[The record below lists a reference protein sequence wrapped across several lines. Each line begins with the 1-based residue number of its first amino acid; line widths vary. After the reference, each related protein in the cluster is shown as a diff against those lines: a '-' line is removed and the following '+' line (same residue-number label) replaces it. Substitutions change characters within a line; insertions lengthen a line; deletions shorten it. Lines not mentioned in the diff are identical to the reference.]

1 MMLCSLLLDRV
12 YATLL
17 ELNYRSGTVS
27 AYLRKGLTGSPW
39 NQLRAIVSDP
49 EYRGNLLQAVVSMA
63 ASHGSNDKLRD
74 LRNQISR
81 VGPLLARYDG
91 LSLLVYGDADSSWAT
106 LTRRINPAD
115 RLALSRMKSPPKIV
129 LVADADHGPDPVRQ
143 TSEVSRVSVSWA
155 AAFRDGQNVAGDREQ
170 INAIFASPTAN

>member
-63 ASHGSNDKLRD
+63 ASHRWFTATPIPLR
-74 LRNQISR
+74 L
-81 VGPLLARYDG
+81 PLPGASILPTGWRY
-91 LSLLVYGDADSSWAT
+91 
-106 LTRRINPAD
+106 P
-115 RLALSRMKSPPKIV
+115 
-129 LVADADHGPDPVRQ
+129 
-143 TSEVSRVSVSWA
+143 E
-155 AAFRDGQNVAGDREQ
+155 
-170 INAIFASPTAN
+170 